1 MRLGL
6 KLALLLACASAAPL
20 TLATVFTLPS
30 GQRELR
36 AQLDEANSIAAK
48 QLAGEVQRALL
59 DKLDSL
65 ALATGSLRL
74 GDLDAEA
81 RKRALLLMYQQT
93 KGADVVGLFD
103 EKGDSVADPV
113 RFAQLRPGG
122 PRDHE
127 DVSAEGLAAYAA
139 NVPL

>member
-1 MRLGL
+1 MRSGGWSNCLYGEAPCWKDPTMRLGL

-20 TLATVFTLPS
+20 TLATMFTLPS

-36 AQLDEANSIAAK
+36 AQLDEANTIAAK

-74 GDLDAEA
+74 GDLD
-81 RKRALLLMYQQT
+81 
-93 KGADVVGLFD
+93 G
-103 EKGDSVADPV
+103 
-113 RFAQLRPGG
+113 
-122 PRDHE
+122 
-127 DVSAEGLAAYAA
+127 
-139 NVPL
+139 